1 MRRISRSVRNGMT
14 VVFLAVIA
22 LVAIAGQAFAAEE
35 TNDPVGT
42 AAMLNLGMG
51 ARAIGM
57 GGAHIAV
64 ADDAT
69 AIYYN
74 PAGLGIIRDRS
85 VTSLYARLHGAANY
99 LALGYGQKNVGVGLF
114 GLGASGIEETD
125 EYGNAIGTF
134 DVRNAVFAAGYGREV
149 LPGLS
154 LGGALKVY
162 SESVPGNSGK
172 GVTGDV
178 GVLYS
183 MNDGKLRLGA
193 VGRNLAGSVRYESE
207 SSDKF
212 ERSFGVGAA
221 YLPMDNLLIAVDA
234 VFEDGF
240 AGCAGV
246 EYRRGKIALRAG
258 GNYGAGGSSLT
269 AGAGFAV
276 ESFTIDYAYQSHSVL
291 PDSHRLSL
299 GVRF

>member
-1 MRRISRSVRNGMT
+1 MRRISRSVQRRMAT
-14 VVFLAVIA
+14 VLMAALLA
-22 LVAIAGQAFAAEE
+22 VAIAGQAFAAEE
-35 TNDPVGT
+35 TSDPVGT

-74 PAGLGIIRDRS
+74 PAALDVIRDRN
-85 VTSLYARLHGAANY
+85 VTSLYARLHGAADY
-99 LALGYGQKNVGVGLF
+99 LALGYAQERVGVGVY
-114 GLGASGIEETD
+114 GLSASGIEETD
-125 EYGNAIGTF
+125 EYGNVIGTF
-134 DVRNAVFAAGYGREV
+134 GVNDFVLAAGYGREV
-149 LPGLS
+149 ASGLS
-154 LGGALKVY
+154 LGATVKVY
-162 SESVPGNSGK
+162 SESAPGNAGK
-172 GVTGDV
+172 GITGDV

-193 VGRNLAGSVRYESE
+193 VGRNLVGGVRYESGTT
-207 SSDKF
+207 DNF
-212 ERSFGVGAA
+212 ERSFGAGVA
-221 YLPMDNLLIAVDA
+221 YLPMDNLLIAADA

-246 EYRRGKIALRAG
+246 EYRMGKIALRAG

-276 ESFTIDYAYQSHSVL
+276 ANFTIDYAYQSHSVL

>member
-1 MRRISRSVRNGMT
+1 M
-14 VVFLAVIA
+14 
-22 LVAIAGQAFAAEE
+22 
-35 TNDPVGT
+35 
-42 AAMLNLGMG
+42 
-51 ARAIGM
+51 
-57 GGAHIAV
+57 
-64 ADDAT
+64 
-69 AIYYN
+69 
-74 PAGLGIIRDRS
+74 
-85 VTSLYARLHGAANY
+85 
-99 LALGYGQKNVGVGLF
+99 
-114 GLGASGIEETD
+114 
-125 EYGNAIGTF
+125 
-134 DVRNAVFAAGYGREV
+134 
-149 LPGLS
+149 
-154 LGGALKVY
+154 
-162 SESVPGNSGK
+162 PGNSGK
-172 GVTGDV
+172 GVTGGDV

-246 EYRRGKIALRAG
+246 EYRRGQDRSSRRRELRRRRV
-258 GNYGAGGSSLT
+258 
-269 AGAGFAV
+269 FAHSRSWVWLV